1 MDRKDLKEGKID
13 WSKVPF
19 GAKVIAWT
27 GDRSPKQVGRFL
39 HYYEKGSWLKFLIF
53 IEDTVTIKWVECCEL
68 LDGGDIVG

>member
-27 GDRSPKQVGRFL
+27 GDRSPKQVGRFS
-39 HYYEKGSWLKFLIF
+39 HYDEKGVWLKFLVF
-53 IEDTVTIKWVECCEL
+53 MEDILRIRWFPYCEL

>member
-1 MDRKDLKEGKID
+1 MNRKDLKEGKTD

-53 IEDTVTIKWVECCEL
+53 IEDTVTIKWVECCKL
-68 LDGGDIVG
+68 LEEGDIVD